1 MTCKALTFF
10 CDPHWFATRT
20 VTTIQLVPFISG
32 QTVSSLDRKR
42 NLLDF
47 HGLSDFLRSTLVT
60 IHFLGY
66 LFLSPEYLPECFI
79 N

>member
-1 MTCKALTFF
+1 MTCQALTFF
-10 CDPHWFATRT
+10 CDPHRFATRA
-20 VTTIQLVPFISG
+20 VTTVQLVPFISG

-42 NLLDF
+42 NLLDL
-47 HGLSDFLRSTLVT
+47 HGLSDFLRSILVT

-66 LFLSPEYLPECFI
+66 LFLSPMCLPECFI

>member
-10 CDPHWFATRT
+10 CDQHRFATRT

-42 NLLDF
+42 NLLDL
-47 HGLSDFLRSTLVT
+47 HGLSDFLRSTLVM
-60 IHFLGY
+60 IHFLRISFFVPGV
-66 LFLSPEYLPECFI
+66 LA
-79 N
+79 

>member
-10 CDPHWFATRT
+10 CDQHRFATRT

-47 HGLSDFLRSTLVT
+47 HGLSDFLRSTRDDSFFRISFFVPGVLA
-60 IHFLGY
+60 
-66 LFLSPEYLPECFI
+66 
-79 N
+79 